1 MNVGESNYNYQIGGC
16 LPPDAPTYVER
27 QADSDL
33 YDELMAGH
41 FCYVL
46 NSRQMG
52 KSSLR
57 VRTMRRLQAA
67 GFACAVIDL
76 TEIGTQ
82 RITPEQWYA
91 SLVNILVRNFGLE
104 LRLGDWWREQEPLSF
119 LNRFSI
125 FIESVLLKEIN
136 QDIVIL
142 VDEIDSVMSLSF
154 GVEDFFALIRSFYN
168 QRADNP
174 VYNRLT
180 FAVFGVATPND
191 LIRNQNSTPF
201 NIGTPIELT
210 GFDQDEAEPLAR
222 GLMGEASNPQ
232 LVLREVLDWT
242 GGQPFLTQKLCRLI
256 SLSTSPI
263 PEGEE
268 QECVDNLVN
277 SQIIDNWESQDTP
290 EHLKTIRDRLLYNK
304 QFIVSILTLYQQT
317 LQNGEVAVDNSLEQA
332 ELRMS
337 GLVVKKQNKL
347 KVHNWIYQYIFNEEW
362 VKNKLARIRPYNA
375 KLEAWIASN
384 RNGEH
389 LLQAQELQEAKEWA
403 KGKSLSAQDYEFLK
417 ASEAQQELRQ
427 KVKQLI
433 KWSLVVIFAI
443 IAPSLGGL
451 WWLERQNAQN
461 ALAGKLESR
470 ASLIQNQQTN
480 LLQRRILLRL
490 EAMKRNPS
498 RVVKPALY
506 EELSLLSLP
515 ALSMPHENNVNAV
528 AFSPGGDYLATTST
542 DDTARVWETTSGKE
556 VARLRHQ
563 NNVNAVASS
572 PDGKYLATASTDG
585 TARVWDATSGKEV
598 ARMPHEDG
606 VNDVAFSPDGK
617 YLATASADDTA
628 RVWDSTSGKE
638 VARIPHEDG
647 VNDVAFS
654 PDGKYLATSSAD
666 ETARVWE
673 TTSGKEVARMPH
685 EGRVVAVVFS
695 PDGEYLATASAD
707 ETARLWETTSGKP
720 IGSPLEHESLVMTVA
735 FSPDGKYL
743 ATSSADETARVW
755 QTASGKEVARMPHQ
769 NKVSAIVFSP
779 DGEYLATA
787 SADDTARTW
796 DTTGGKAV
804 VRKKLKRSVKALTPG
819 GKYFATT
826 RDDTAQVW
834 KITSD
839 MKLKKEGFPLEHND
853 VNSVA
858 FSPKLDGKYV
868 ATVGANNDAKVWKIA
883 NSKLLEL
890 LPLHKEQERNISALA
905 ISPDRK
911 YLVAVDLGKTARAW
925 NTISSQP
932 VSLLKENNR
941 EPKDFVETVTF
952 SPDGKYF
959 ATASLDNTIQV
970 WRIISGKKVKLNP
983 QPKNVANAVA
993 FSPDGKY
1000 LATVSDDNT
1009 ARIWEITSGKKM
1021 EFSLEHSDGV
1031 NAIAFSPDGKYL
1043 ATASDDKTVRIR
1055 KITSGKKFPQ
1065 TSGKKFP
1072 HLAHRNFAQT
1082 SGKKIPRLDHR
1093 NDVNA
1098 VAFSQDE
1105 NYLVTVS
1112 DDNIVR
1118 VQPWRSPDLVDRA
1131 CNYLTRNLTE
1141 EEWNYYLGDEPYRK
1155 TCPNLQSGAT
1165 HSQSPFKSAFRAVRT
1180 WIHYTFL

>member
-1 MNVGESNYNYQIGGC
+1 MNMGESNYNYQIGGC

-242 GGQPFLTQKLCRLI
+242 GGHPFLTQKLCRLI

-389 LLQAQELQEAKEWA
+389 LLQAQELQEAEEWA

-470 ASLIQNQQTN
+470 ANSIQNQQTN
-480 LLQRRILLRL
+480 SLQRRILLRL

-515 ALSMPHENNVNAV
+515 ALSMPHDNNVNAV

-556 VARLRHQ
+556 VVRLLHQ
-563 NNVNAVASS
+563 NNVNAVAFS

-617 YLATASADDTA
+617 YLATASADETARVWETTSGKPIGSPLEHESFVMTVAFSPDGKYLATASADDTA

-654 PDGKYLATSSAD
+654 PDGKYLAT
-666 ETARVWE
+666 
-673 TTSGKEVARMPH
+673 
-685 EGRVVAVVFS
+685 
-695 PDGEYLATASAD
+695 ASAD
-707 ETARLWETTSGKP
+707 
-720 IGSPLEHESLVMTVA
+720 
-735 FSPDGKYL
+735 D
-743 ATSSADETARVW
+743 TARVW

-868 ATVGANNDAKVWKIA
+868 ATVGANNYAKLWKIA

-905 ISPDRK
+905 ISPDGK

-952 SPDGKYF
+952 SPDGKYL

-1009 ARIWEITSGKKM
+1009 ARIWEITSGKKV

-1043 ATASDDKTVRIR
+1043 ATASDDKTVQIR
-1055 KITSGKKFPQ
+1055 KITSGEKV
-1065 TSGKKFP
+1065 
-1072 HLAHRNFAQT
+1072 AQT
-1082 SGKKIPRLDHR
+1082 SGEKVAHLVHR
-1093 NDVNA
+1093 NEVNA

-1118 VQPWRSPDLVDRA
+1118 VQPLHSQDLVDRA

-1141 EEWNYYLGDEPYRK
+1141 KEWEQDLGNEPYRK
-1155 TCPNLQSGAT
+1155 TCPNLQSDAT
-1165 HSQSPFKSAFRAVRT
+1165 HQQSTFRAVRT
-1180 WIHYTFL
+1180 WIYYTSYNILSNILS

>member
-136 QDIVIL
+136 QDIVIF
-142 VDEIDSVMSLSF
+142 VDEIDSVLSLSF

-222 GLMGEASNPQ
+222 GLMGKASNPQ

-389 LLQAQELQEAKEWA
+389 LLQAQELQEAEEWA

-563 NNVNAVASS
+563 NNVNAVAFS

-598 ARMPHEDG
+598 ARIPHEDG

-617 YLATASADDTA
+617 YLATASADETA
-628 RVWDSTSGKE
+628 RVWETTSGKE

-647 VNDVAFS
+647 VNDVA
-654 PDGKYLATSSAD
+654 
-666 ETARVWE
+666 
-673 TTSGKEVARMPH
+673 
-685 EGRVVAVVFS
+685 
-695 PDGEYLATASAD
+695 
-707 ETARLWETTSGKP
+707 
-720 IGSPLEHESLVMTVA
+720 
-735 FSPDGKYL
+735 
-743 ATSSADETARVW
+743 
-755 QTASGKEVARMPHQ
+755 
-769 NKVSAIVFSP
+769 FSP

-868 ATVGANNDAKVWKIA
+868 ATVGANNDAKLWKIA

-952 SPDGKYF
+952 SPDGKYL

-1009 ARIWEITSGKKM
+1009 ARIWEITSGKKV
-1021 EFSLEHSDGV
+1021 EFPLEHSDGV

-1043 ATASDDKTVRIR
+1043 ATASDDNTVRIR
-1055 KITSGKKFPQ
+1055 EITSGKKVA
-1065 TSGKKFP
+1065 
-1072 HLAHRNFAQT
+1072 HLA
-1082 SGKKIPRLDHR
+1082 HR

-1118 VQPWRSPDLVDRA
+1118 VQPWHSQDLVDRA

-1141 EEWNYYLGDEPYRK
+1141 KEWNHYLGDEPYRK

-1165 HSQSPFKSAFRAVRT
+1165 HPQSAFRAVRT

>member
-136 QDIVIL
+136 QDIVIF
-142 VDEIDSVMSLSF
+142 VDEIDSVLSLSF

-433 KWSLVVIFAI
+433 KWFLVSISAMSLPFF
-443 IAPSLGGL
+443 GWL
-451 WWLERQNAQN
+451 WRLERQNVQN
-461 ALAGKLESR
+461 ALAGELESR

-480 LLQRRILLRL
+480 LLQRSILLRL
-490 EAMKRNPS
+490 EAMKRDPS
-498 RVVKPALY
+498 GVVNPALY

-556 VARLRHQ
+556 VARLLHQ
-563 NNVNAVASS
+563 NNVNAVAFS

-617 YLATASADDTA
+617 YLATTSAD
-628 RVWDSTSGKE
+628 
-638 VARIPHEDG
+638 
-647 VNDVAFS
+647 N
-654 PDGKYLATSSAD
+654 
-666 ETARVWE
+666 
-673 TTSGKEVARMPH
+673 
-685 EGRVVAVVFS
+685 
-695 PDGEYLATASAD
+695 
-707 ETARLWETTSGKP
+707 
-720 IGSPLEHESLVMTVA
+720 
-735 FSPDGKYL
+735 
-743 ATSSADETARVW
+743 TARVW

-868 ATVGANNDAKVWKIA
+868 ATVGANNYAKLWKIA

-905 ISPDRK
+905 ISPDGK

-952 SPDGKYF
+952 SPDGKYL

-1009 ARIWEITSGKKM
+1009 ARIWEITSGKKV
-1021 EFSLEHSDGV
+1021 EFPLEHSDGV

-1043 ATASDDKTVRIR
+1043 ATASDDKTVQIR
-1055 KITSGKKFPQ
+1055 KITSGEKV
-1065 TSGKKFP
+1065 
-1072 HLAHRNFAQT
+1072 AQT
-1082 SGKKIPRLDHR
+1082 SGEKVAHLVHR
-1093 NDVNA
+1093 NEVNA

-1118 VQPWRSPDLVDRA
+1118 VQPLHSQDLVDRA

-1141 EEWNYYLGDEPYRK
+1141 KEWEQDLGNEPYRK
-1155 TCPNLQSGAT
+1155 TCPNLQSDAT
-1165 HSQSPFKSAFRAVRT
+1165 HQQSTFRAVRT
-1180 WIHYTFL
+1180 WIYYTSYNILSNILS

>member
-1 MNVGESNYNYQIGGC
+1 MNMGESNYNYQIGGC

-76 TEIGTQ
+76 TEIGTK
-82 RITPEQWYA
+82 RITPEEWYA

-119 LNRFSI
+119 LNRFSV
-125 FIESVLLKEIN
+125 FIESVLLKQIN
-136 QDIVIL
+136 QDIVIF
-142 VDEIDSVMSLSF
+142 VDEIDIVLSLSF
-154 GVEDFFALIRSFYN
+154 DVEDFFALIRSFYN

-191 LIRNQNSTPF
+191 LIRNQNSTPTPF
-201 NIGTPIELT
+201 NIGTKIELT

-222 GLMGEASNPQ
+222 GLMGKASNPQ

-290 EHLKTIRDRLLYNK
+290 EHLKTIRDSLLYSK
-304 QFIVSILTLYQQT
+304 QFIVSNLTLYQQT
-317 LQNGEVAVDNSLEQA
+317 LQNGEVAVDHSDEQA
-332 ELRMS
+332 QLQNS
-337 GLVVKKQNKL
+337 GLVVKKQNNL
-347 KVHNWIYQYIFNEEW
+347 KVHNWIYQSIFNEEW

-389 LLQAQELQEAKEWA
+389 LLQAQELQEAEEWA

-427 KVKQLI
+427 KVKLF
-433 KWSLVVIFAI
+433 KWSLVLIWAI
-443 IAPSLGGL
+443 VAPFLGVL
-451 WWLERQNAQN
+451 WWSEKQNAQN

-470 ASLIQNQQTN
+470 ASLIQSQQTN
-480 LLQRRILLRL
+480 SLQRRILLRL

-556 VARLRHQ
+556 VARLLHQ
-563 NNVNAVASS
+563 NNVNA
-572 PDGKYLATASTDG
+572 
-585 TARVWDATSGKEV
+585 
-598 ARMPHEDG
+598 
-606 VNDVAFSPDGK
+606 VAFSPDGK
-617 YLATASADDTA
+617 YLATASIDGTA
-628 RVWDSTSGKE
+628 RVWDATSGKE

-654 PDGKYLATSSAD
+654 PDGKYLATASAD
-666 ETARVWE
+666 KTARVWE
-673 TTSGKEVARMPH
+673 TTSAKEVARIPH

-707 ETARLWETTSGKP
+707 E
-720 IGSPLEHESLVMTVA
+720 
-735 FSPDGKYL
+735 
-743 ATSSADETARVW
+743 
-755 QTASGKEVARMPHQ
+755 
-769 NKVSAIVFSP
+769 
-779 DGEYLATA
+779 
-787 SADDTARTW
+787 TARTW

-868 ATVGANNDAKVWKIA
+868 ATVGANNYAKLWKIA

-905 ISPDRK
+905 ISPDGK

-952 SPDGKYF
+952 SPDGKYL

-1055 KITSGKKFPQ
+1055 KITSGEKV
-1065 TSGKKFP
+1065 
-1072 HLAHRNFAQT
+1072 AQT
-1082 SGKKIPRLDHR
+1082 SGKKISHLAHR

-1141 EEWNYYLGDEPYRK
+1141 EEWNHYLGDEPYRK

-1165 HSQSPFKSAFRAVRT
+1165 HPQSAFKSAFRAVRT

>member
-142 VDEIDSVMSLSF
+142 VDEIDSVLSLSF

-222 GLMGEASNPQ
+222 GLMGKASNPQ

-277 SQIIDNWESQDTP
+277 SQIIDDWESQDTP
-290 EHLKTIRDRLLYNK
+290 EHLKTIRDSLLYSK
-304 QFIVSILTLYQQT
+304 QFIVSNLTLYQQT
-317 LQNGEVAVDNSLEQA
+317 LQNGEVAVDHSDEQA
-332 ELRMS
+332 QLQNS
-337 GLVVKKQNKL
+337 GLVVKKQNNL
-347 KVHNWIYQYIFNEEW
+347 KVHNWIYQSIFNEEW

-433 KWSLVVIFAI
+433 KWFLVSISAMSLPFF
-443 IAPSLGGL
+443 GWL
-451 WWLERQNAQN
+451 WRLERQNVQN
-461 ALAGKLESR
+461 ALAGELESR

-480 LLQRRILLRL
+480 LLQRSILLRL
-490 EAMKRNPS
+490 EAMKRDPS
-498 RVVKPALY
+498 GVVNPALY

-563 NNVNAVASS
+563 NNVNAVAFS

-598 ARMPHEDG
+598 TRIPHEDG

-654 PDGKYLATSSAD
+654 PDGKYLATASAD

-695 PDGEYLATASAD
+695 PDGEYLATA
-707 ETARLWETTSGKP
+707 
-720 IGSPLEHESLVMTVA
+720 
-735 FSPDGKYL
+735 
-743 ATSSADETARVW
+743 SADETARVW

-868 ATVGANNDAKVWKIA
+868 ATVGANNYAKLWNIA

-952 SPDGKYF
+952 SPDGKYL

-1009 ARIWEITSGKKM
+1009 ARIWEITSGKKV
-1021 EFSLEHSDGV
+1021 EFPLEHSDGV

-1043 ATASDDKTVRIR
+1043 ATASDDKTVQIR
-1055 KITSGKKFPQ
+1055 KITSGEKV
-1065 TSGKKFP
+1065 
-1072 HLAHRNFAQT
+1072 AQT
-1082 SGKKIPRLDHR
+1082 SGEKVAHLVHR
-1093 NDVNA
+1093 NEVNA

-1118 VQPWRSPDLVDRA
+1118 VQPWRSQDLVDRA

-1141 EEWNYYLGDEPYRK
+1141 KEWEQDLGNEPYRK
-1155 TCPNLQSGAT
+1155 TCPNLQSDAT
-1165 HSQSPFKSAFRAVRT
+1165 HQQSTFRAVRT
-1180 WIHYTFL
+1180 WIYYTSYNILSNILS

>member
-57 VRTMRRLQAA
+57 VRTMRRLQSA

-82 RITPEQWYA
+82 RITREQWYA

-104 LRLGDWWREQEPLSF
+104 LRLGEWWREQEPLSF
-119 LNRFSI
+119 LNRFSV

-136 QDIVIL
+136 QDIVIF
-142 VDEIDSVMSLSF
+142 VDEIDIVLSLSF

-290 EHLKTIRDRLLYNK
+290 EHLKTIRDSLLYNK
-304 QFIVSILTLYQQT
+304 QFIVSNLTLYQQI
-317 LQNGEVAVDNSLEQA
+317 LQNGEVAVDHSDEQA
-332 ELRMS
+332 QLQNS

-347 KVHNWIYQYIFNEEW
+347 KVHNWIYQSIFNEEW

-389 LLQAQELQEAKEWA
+389 LLQAQELQEAEEWA

-480 LLQRRILLRL
+480 LLQRSILLRL
-490 EAMKRNPS
+490 EAMKRDPS
-498 RVVKPALY
+498 GVVNPALY

-556 VARLRHQ
+556 VARLLHQ
-563 NNVNAVASS
+563 NNVNAVAFS

-617 YLATASADDTA
+617 YLATASADETA
-628 RVWDSTSGKE
+628 RVWETTSGKPIGSPLE
-638 VARIPHEDG
+638 HESFVMTVAFSPDGKYLATAGADDTAQVWETTSGKKVARIPHEDG

-654 PDGKYLATSSAD
+654 PDGKYLATASAD

-695 PDGEYLATASAD
+695 PDGKYLATASAD
-707 ETARLWETTSGKP
+707 
-720 IGSPLEHESLVMTVA
+720 
-735 FSPDGKYL
+735 D
-743 ATSSADETARVW
+743 TARVW

-779 DGEYLATA
+779 DGDYLATA
-787 SADDTARTW
+787 SADGTARTW

-839 MKLKKEGFPLEHND
+839 MNLKKEGFPLEHND

-868 ATVGANNDAKVWKIA
+868 ATVGANNDAKLWKIA

-932 VSLLKENNR
+932 VSLLKQNNR

-952 SPDGKYF
+952 SPDGKYL

-1000 LATVSDDNT
+1000 LATVSDDDT

-1043 ATASDDKTVRIR
+1043 ATASDDNTVRIR
-1055 KITSGKKFPQ
+1055 EITSGKKFP
-1065 TSGKKFP
+1065 
-1072 HLAHRNFAQT
+1072 
-1082 SGKKIPRLDHR
+1082 RLDHK

-1118 VQPWRSPDLVDRA
+1118 AQPWRSPDLVDRA

-1141 EEWNYYLGDEPYRK
+1141 EEWNHYLGDEPYRK

-1165 HSQSPFKSAFRAVRT
+1165 HPQSAFKSAFRAVRT

>member
-242 GGQPFLTQKLCRLI
+242 GGHPFLTQKLCRLI
-256 SLSTSPI
+256 SLSTSLI

-389 LLQAQELQEAKEWA
+389 LLQAQELQEAEEWA

-470 ASLIQNQQTN
+470 ANSIQNQQTN
-480 LLQRRILLRL
+480 SLQRRILLRL

-515 ALSMPHENNVNAV
+515 ALSMPHDNNVNAV

-556 VARLRHQ
+556 VARLLHQ
-563 NNVNAVASS
+563 NNVNAVAFS
-572 PDGKYLATASTDG
+572 PDGKYIATASTDG
-585 TARVWDATSGKEV
+585 TARVWDA
-598 ARMPHEDG
+598 
-606 VNDVAFSPDGK
+606 
-617 YLATASADDTA
+617 
-628 RVWDSTSGKE
+628 TSGKE

-654 PDGKYLATSSAD
+654 PDGKYLATASAD
-666 ETARVWE
+666 KTARVWE
-673 TTSGKEVARMPH
+673 TTSGKEVARIPH
-685 EGRVVAVVFS
+685 EGLVVAVVFS

-707 ETARLWETTSGKP
+707 ETARVWDATSGKEVARMP
-720 IGSPLEHESLVMTVA
+720 HENGVNDVA

-743 ATSSADETARVW
+743 ATASADE
-755 QTASGKEVARMPHQ
+755 
-769 NKVSAIVFSP
+769 
-779 DGEYLATA
+779 
-787 SADDTARTW
+787 TARTW

-868 ATVGANNDAKVWKIA
+868 ATVGANNYAKLWKIA

-905 ISPDRK
+905 ISPDGK

-952 SPDGKYF
+952 SPDGKYL

-1009 ARIWEITSGKKM
+1009 ARIWEITSGKKV

-1031 NAIAFSPDGKYL
+1031 NAIAFSPNGKYL
-1043 ATASDDKTVRIR
+1043 ATASDDKTVQIR
-1055 KITSGKKFPQ
+1055 KITSGEKV
-1065 TSGKKFP
+1065 
-1072 HLAHRNFAQT
+1072 AQT
-1082 SGKKIPRLDHR
+1082 SGEKVAHLVHR
-1093 NDVNA
+1093 NEVNA

-1118 VQPWRSPDLVDRA
+1118 VQPLHSQDLVDRA

-1141 EEWNYYLGDEPYRK
+1141 KEWEQDLGNEPYRK
-1155 TCPNLQSGAT
+1155 TCPNLQSDAT
-1165 HSQSPFKSAFRAVRT
+1165 HQQSTFRAVRT
-1180 WIHYTFL
+1180 WIYYTSYNILSNILS